1 MIHTDSETEKWHDKA
16 RWVHL
21 WSVHGYAV
29 KLTLD
34 VSRRLK
40 VDHFGHWNFFIG
52 LSTYIKYRA
61 RLKVIEDSKFSHN
74 F

>member
-21 WSVHGYAV
+21 RSVHGYAV

-40 VDHFGHWNFFIG
+40 VDHFGQWNNFSDNLLVLI
-52 LSTYIKYRA
+52 
-61 RLKVIEDSKFSHN
+61 VIDIIIL
-74 F
+74 